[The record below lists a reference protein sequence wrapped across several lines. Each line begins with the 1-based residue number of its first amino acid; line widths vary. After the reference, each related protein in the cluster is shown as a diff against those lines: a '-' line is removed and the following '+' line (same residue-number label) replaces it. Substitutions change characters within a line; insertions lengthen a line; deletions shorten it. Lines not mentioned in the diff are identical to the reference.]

1 MSIKKEV
8 LKYLKENKEYFK
20 NKYGIKEIYL
30 FGSVARGE
38 DTQNS
43 DIDLMVSFID
53 FKSNTFDNYYGFLEE
68 IENKFKRK
76 VDLAIKGAIKP
87 RVFEY
92 VKRDLI
98 YA

>member
-8 LKYLKENKEYFK
+8 LSYLKENREYFK

-43 DIDLMVSFID
+43 DIDLMVEFED
-53 FKSNTFDNYYGFLEE
+53 FVTFRHFVGFKNLL
-68 IENKFKRK
+68 ENKFKRK
-76 VDLAIKGAIKP
+76 VDIATPDMIKP
-87 RVFEY
+87 IMWKY
-92 VKRDLI
+92 VNKDLI
-98 YA
+98 DAR